1 MYFWGVDIQGDFLEI
16 IEVGEI
22 LQNKPN
28 LVLYLEYKII

>member
-1 MYFWGVDIQGDFLEI
+1 MYFLGVDIQGGVAKI
-16 IEVGEI
+16 IVVREI